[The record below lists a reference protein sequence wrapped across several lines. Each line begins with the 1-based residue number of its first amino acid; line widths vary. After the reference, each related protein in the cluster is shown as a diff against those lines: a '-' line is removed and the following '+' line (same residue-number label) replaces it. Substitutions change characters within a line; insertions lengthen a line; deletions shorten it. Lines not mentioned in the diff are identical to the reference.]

1 MFTTSDSG
9 SNEMVEMLDDMAE
22 LDADQAMPRRSPSGL
37 LQALVRASS
46 KVEPG
51 RVLPTVDAADVGSA
65 ACLFDYERDLAV
77 DFHGDLPL
85 V

>member
-1 MFTTSDSG
+1 MFTTPDSG

-37 LQALVRASS
+37 LQALVHASCRA
-46 KVEPG
+46 EPG

-65 ACLFDYERDLAV
+65 GRLFDYERDLAV